1 MLSSVKHYPASA
13 AISVDRGG
21 TQQYWQPLASAIPM
35 HVPTHSDSSKL
46 ISRHTQVPKPAQPST
61 PACLLAC
68 IQIVCALY
76 HLILRNDHASSI
88 VFRSMHQPTSEMVD
102 GGGPGGETTDA
113 SLPAL
118 SRGRSGT
125 HVVAHFRH
133 GAARRAPLAHSRS
146 LQAVQTLSLAMYHV
160 LSRRLVAQSARLP
173 PLCVGRRSHF

>member
-1 MLSSVKHYPASA
+1 MRTAVNPCQILSSV
-13 AISVDRGG
+13 
-21 TQQYWQPLASAIPM
+21 
-35 HVPTHSDSSKL
+35 HSDQRKTLSSVR
-46 ISRHTQVPKPAQPST
+46 SDQRRQGRHAAV
-61 PACLLAC
+61 LAASPPQFPC
-68 IQIVCALY
+68 MFPRIQIVSALC

-160 LSRRLVAQSARLP
+160 LSRRLVLQSARLP

>member
-1 MLSSVKHYPASA
+1 MHTAVITRCQILSSV
-13 AISVDRGG
+13 
-21 TQQYWQPLASAIPM
+21 
-35 HVPTHSDSSKL
+35 HSDQRKTLSSVR
-46 ISRHTQVPKPAQPST
+46 SDQRRQGRHAAV
-61 PACLLAC
+61 LAASPPQFPC
-68 IQIVCALY
+68 MFPRIQIVCALY

-88 VFRSMHQPTSEMVD
+88 VFRSMHQSTSEMID
-102 GGGPGGETTDA
+102 GGGPGGETNDA

-160 LSRRLVAQSARLP
+160 LSRRLVLQSARLP